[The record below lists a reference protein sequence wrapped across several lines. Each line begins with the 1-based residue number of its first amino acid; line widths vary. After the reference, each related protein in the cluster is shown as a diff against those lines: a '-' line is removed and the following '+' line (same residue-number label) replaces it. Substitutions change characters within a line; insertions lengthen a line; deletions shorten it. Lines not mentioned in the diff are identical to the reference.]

1 MDEREVICVKCGA
14 SMKKGILNV
23 RDPREILITGLQL
36 YWKPE
41 RKTKDAEI
49 AAYVCPQCGYV
60 EQYVK
65 D

>member
-1 MDEREVICVKCGA
+1 
-14 SMKKGILNV
+14 MKKGILNV